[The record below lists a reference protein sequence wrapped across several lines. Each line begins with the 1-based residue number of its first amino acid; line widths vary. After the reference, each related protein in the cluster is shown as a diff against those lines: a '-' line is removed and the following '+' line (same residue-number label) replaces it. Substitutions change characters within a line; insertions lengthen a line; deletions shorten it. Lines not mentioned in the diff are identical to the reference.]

1 MKKII
6 EDKDFGTITLV
17 KRLNSRNYTIRL
29 NRGKIFI
36 SLPMLGHY
44 EKALEL
50 LETHRL
56 SLLKKAEEYHSVEK
70 EMPEDEEDELRIK
83 AKSVLPARL
92 KSLAKK
98 HKFSYSAVKI
108 SKSRTR
114 WGSCSSQKTINLS
127 FYLMLLPEHLADYV
141 LLHELCHTVHMD
153 HGVEF
158 WKLLDLVTKG
168 RANQLRKELRTYH
181 I

>member
-6 EDKDFGTITLV
+6 EDKDFGTISLI
-17 KRLNSRNYTIRL
+17 KRLNARSYTIRL
-29 NRGKIFI
+29 SRGKIFI
-36 SLPMLGHY
+36 SLPALGRY
-44 EKALEL
+44 EVALEL

-56 SLLKKAEEYHSVEK
+56 DLLKKAKEYIEKRMPIIEEG
-70 EMPEDEEDELRIK
+70 ELRIK
-83 AKSVLPARL
+83 ANLVLPARL
-92 KSLAKK
+92 DFLAKE
-98 HKFSYSAVKI
+98 HDFTYSAVKI

-127 FYLMLLPEHLADYV
+127 FYLMILPEHLADYV
-141 LLHELCHTVHMD
+141 LLHELCHTVYMN

-158 WKLLDLVTKG
+158 WKLLNYVTRGQAK
-168 RANQLRKELRTYH
+168 QLRKELRTYH

>member
-1 MKKII
+1 MRKII
-6 EDKDFGTITLV
+6 EDKDFGTIILV
-17 KRLNSRNYTIRL
+17 KRMNARNYTVRL
-29 NRGKIFI
+29 NRGRIFI
-36 SLPMLGHY
+36 SLPALGYY

-56 SLLKKAEEYHSVEK
+56 SLLKKAKEYHSIEK
-70 EMPEDEEDELRIK
+70 KIPVAEENELRIK

-114 WGSCSSQKTINLS
+114 WGSCSSKKTINLS
-127 FYLMLLPEHLADYV
+127 FYLMILPEHLADYV
-141 LLHELCHTVHMD
+141 LLHELCHTVYMN
-153 HGVEF
+153 HGIEF
-158 WKLLDLVTKG
+158 WKLLDQITDGK
-168 RANQLRKELRTYH
+168 ANQLRKELRSYH
-181 I
+181 M